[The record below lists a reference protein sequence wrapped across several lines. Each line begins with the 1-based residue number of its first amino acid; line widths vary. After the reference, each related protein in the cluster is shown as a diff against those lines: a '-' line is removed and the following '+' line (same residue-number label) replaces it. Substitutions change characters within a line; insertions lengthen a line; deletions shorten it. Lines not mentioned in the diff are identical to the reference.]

1 MPAVCA
7 KTGAPTAD
15 SVRLIG
21 SAAPGWTGAMILFGL
36 FAWAFAAFM
45 SGRRYE
51 LVIPCRREVVQR
63 YRSWRRAGVFMVALG
78 LIMTVVAAASGQQNA
93 AVLLTVSVVGVVFII
108 GNDWRNA
115 VGVRLCDDGDL
126 RVTRVHPDFERA
138 WRELNGL

>member
-15 SVRLIG
+15 SVRLSG

-51 LVIPCRREVVQR
+51 LVVPFKREVLQR
-63 YRSWRRAGVFMVALG
+63 YRSWRRAGVVMFALG
-78 LIMTVVAAASGQQNA
+78 LIMTAIAAATGRPKA
-93 AVLLTVSVVGVVFII
+93 VVLLGVSLVGLVFII
-108 GNDWRNA
+108 GNEWKNA
-115 VGVRLCDDGDL
+115 VGVRLSNDGDL
-126 RVTRVHPDFERA
+126 IVTRVHPDFERA
-138 WRELNGL
+138 WRELNRR